1 MSNAPGGLKRQ
12 AGPERKRRCSM
23 HVRQAANVVELLEFF
38 AARGEPATL
47 AEIADGLN
55 WPRSSTFNIV
65 GTLAE
70 KGYFYEPRRRGGYFP
85 SPRWQSVVQE
95 IAESDPL
102 PDSLRDLVDRVSART
117 GETTA
122 IGCASGLSAIF
133 LYVRES
139 RQPIR
144 YFAEAGTRVPI
155 QASSAGRAI
164 LAQMR
169 PKERELLYHKL
180 VFEKYS
186 DTTPMSIEAIEA
198 ELRAAA
204 QRGYHQSNSEYIPDL
219 AGVSYPIALGVKRLS
234 IVVAGPVSRCLER
247 RPEIAQT
254 MAESIRGSGFAA
266 PDALADEPSA
276 AD

>member
-1 MSNAPGGLKRQ
+1 MQ
-12 AGPERKRRCSM
+12 
-23 HVRQAANVVELLEFF
+23 VRQAANVVELLEFF

-65 GTLAE
+65 GTLVD
-70 KGYFYEPRRRGGYFP
+70 KGYVYEPRRRGGYFP

-95 IAESDPL
+95 IAESDPI
-102 PDSLRDLVDRVSART
+102 PDSLRDLVDRVSSRT

-122 IGCASGLSAIF
+122 LGSASGLSVIF

-144 YFAEAGTRVPI
+144 YFAEVGTRVPI
-155 QASSAGRAI
+155 HASSAGRAI
-164 LAQMR
+164 LAQLR
-169 PKERELLYHKL
+169 PQERELLYRKI

-186 DTTPMSIEAIEA
+186 ETTPMGIEAIEA
-198 ELRAAA
+198 ELRAGA
-204 QRGYHQSNSEYIPDL
+204 QRGYHQSNSEFIADL
-219 AGVSYPIALGVKRLS
+219 AGVSFPIAFGVKRLS

-247 RPEIAQT
+247 RSDIALM
-254 MAESIRGSGFAA
+254 MAEAIRDSGFEAPGTLAEEADAA
-266 PDALADEPSA
+266 G
-276 AD
+276 